1 MRLQVRDLC
10 RQLRISCRIRPD
22 VMESS
27 GTLQADTIAAFV
39 YQLFLGLTKKGP
51 EALPP
56 VPKVPQDMKSG
67 FSSGSDV
74 LTDYLVP
81 PGVHRQKPP
90 TFVADSSDEVIERET
105 TSPEELPLRES
116 SNATPTGEHMPVI
129 EYHSSPTF
137 IRSPRKM
144 YVGVEEEQSSSE
156 DEDVQTR
163 PVDSRIRK
171 VSDVKTEREELP
183 ERGAWKGRRD
193 TFVGGDADIG
203 SSGLCKQVDSSAQEQ
218 TVLHAL
224 REGHQTEGCVSSGPD
239 SNMSSPSWP
248 PQLSVS
254 DISLTE
260 VSIPGALPTLAEET
274 ADTRQAGSS
283 KHSRR
288 EGDSSK
294 ESKRRLP
301 PVPGGV
307 RAERG
312 GASVIIVLEGTERA
326 AVGDVYTYISIPVVV
341 LLTSVWVVCDYVRV
355 KT

>member
-1 MRLQVRDLC
+1 MRDLC
-10 RQLRISCRIRPD
+10 RQLRISCPIRPD
-22 VMESS
+22 VMASS
-27 GTLQADTIAAFV
+27 ATLQADTIAAFV

-67 FSSGSDV
+67 FSNGSTMFSSGSDV

-90 TFVADSSDEVIERET
+90 TFVADSCDEVIERET
-105 TSPEELPLRES
+105 TSLEELPLRES
-116 SNATPTGEHMPVI
+116 SNATPNGEHMPLL
-129 EYHSSPTF
+129 EYQSSPTF
-137 IRSPRKM
+137 YRAPLKM
-144 YVGVEEEQSSSE
+144 YGGVKEEQSSSE

-183 ERGAWKGRRD
+183 ERRAWKGGRD
-193 TFVGGDADIG
+193 TFIGGGAEIG
-203 SSGLCKQVDSSAQEQ
+203 GSGLRKQVDGSAQEQ
-218 TVLHAL
+218 TVLDAL
-224 REGHQTEGCVSSGPD
+224 REGHHTEGCVSSGPD

-254 DISLTE
+254 EISLTE
-260 VSIPGALPTLAEET
+260 VSIPRALPTLAEET
-274 ADTRQAGSS
+274 ADTRHEGGS
-283 KHSRR
+283 KLNKGER
-288 EGDSSK
+288 DSSK

-301 PVPGGV
+301 AVPGGV
-307 RAERG
+307 RAESG

-326 AVGDVYTYISIPVVV
+326 AVGDVYTY
-341 LLTSVWVVCDYVRV
+341 VVCLLLFC
-355 KT
+355 